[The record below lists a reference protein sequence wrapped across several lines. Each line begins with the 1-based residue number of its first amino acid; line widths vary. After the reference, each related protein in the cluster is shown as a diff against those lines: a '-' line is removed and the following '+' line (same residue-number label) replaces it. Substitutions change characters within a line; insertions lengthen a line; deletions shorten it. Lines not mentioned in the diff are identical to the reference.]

1 MDRALQV
8 GQKLPLHVANRVWK
22 EIRCYDNFLFY
33 DLDKPP
39 PDGQAYDRSSGPP
52 KGWLGFLVFFYT
64 QQPKTENDLI
74 AKTRKERQAPDQQ
87 RHHAEELIGHG
98 GA

>member
-1 MDRALQV
+1 ML
-8 GQKLPLHVANRVWK
+8 LMESWK
-22 EIRCYDNFLFY
+22 EIRCYDNFLFN

-39 PDGQAYDRSSGPP
+39 PDGQAYDGSSGPP
-52 KGWLGFLVFFYT
+52 KGWLGFFNFFFI
-64 QQPKTENDLI
+64 QPKTDNDLI
-74 AKTRKERQAPDQQ
+74 AKTRKERRAPDQQ